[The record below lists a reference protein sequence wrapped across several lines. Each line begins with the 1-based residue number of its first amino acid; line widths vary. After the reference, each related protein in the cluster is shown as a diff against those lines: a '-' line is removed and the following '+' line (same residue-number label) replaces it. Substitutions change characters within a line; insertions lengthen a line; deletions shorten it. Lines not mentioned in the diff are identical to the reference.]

1 MTVSVHVEVFLQSI
15 FSFDL
20 NFRLLMSFYLLSNNS
35 MAQVQSVVRM
45 SIKDAG
51 YTESEVRDL
60 VASNIGMFFPGLKTI
75 STEFSRW
82 EDSAR
87 RLDILAID
95 TDLNLHVMEFK
106 RDTDGA
112 HAELQALRYAAMLSV
127 CDFNDLVQA
136 GYQYRQKDNPNFQL
150 DEWRSELLSFVGAS
164 EPNDL
169 ELPRIPKISLI
180 SSKFNK
186 EITTTVL
193 WMNEMF
199 GSITQGVDGMDITCL
214 EVGVY
219 DLNGQR
225 ALHFDQIIPI
235 PAAKEYQVRARAK
248 DLESAK
254 NQAKSKRARTVS
266 LLVSA
271 GRLKDGVKIFLNES
285 KVTNLG
291 PLDAD
296 EKVAVFT
303 EDNRFIWQHD
313 DQSFDS
319 LNALTHALYNL
330 HGVALG
336 ATQATQFWRV
346 EGSAFT
352 LAEEANSLA
361 VPIGQTAQAS

>member
-1 MTVSVHVEVFLQSI
+1 
-15 FSFDL
+15 
-20 NFRLLMSFYLLSNNS
+20 
-35 MAQVQSVVRM
+35 MAQVHSVARM

-60 VASNIGMFFPGLKTI
+60 VASNLGMFFPGLKTI

-87 RLDILAID
+87 RLDILATD
-95 TDLNLHVMEFK
+95 ADLNLYVMEFK
-106 RDTDGA
+106 RDSDGA

-136 GYQYRQKDNPNFQL
+136 GYQYRQKVNSSLQL
-150 DEWRSELLSFVGAS
+150 EEWRNELLAFLGAS
-164 EPNDL
+164 DPKDL
-169 ELPRIPKISLI
+169 ELPRIPKIFLI

-193 WMNEMF
+193 WLNEMF

-248 DLESAK
+248 ELESAK
-254 NQAKSKRARTVS
+254 NQAKSKRARTVAM
-266 LLVSA
+266 LVSA
-271 GRLKDGVKIFLNES
+271 GRLKSGVKIVLNEN
-285 KVTNLG
+285 KVASLG
-291 PLDAD
+291 PLDAN
-296 EKVAVFT
+296 EKAAVFT
-303 EDNRFIWQHD
+303 EDNRFVWQFD
-313 DQSFDS
+313 GQSYDS
-319 LNALTHALYNL
+319 LNALTRALYEQ

-336 ATQATQFWRV
+336 TIQATQFWRV
-346 EGSAFT
+346 EGSSLT
-352 LAEEANSLA
+352 LAEEADSLA
-361 VPIGQTAQAS
+361 TPLASPSQVS